1 MAGEALHQW
10 RVAETAVPRTGG
22 RQCCEFGTRVT
33 MARYAT
39 WWRRGTARC
48 SKSSKRPS
56 RSSTRPRQPQV
67 LLPKEVLRTPG
78 GRGPTTTG
86 AARKAG
92 TAMRVLL
99 PKDVRT
105 AGKTAGSG
113 ARAARKAGAPMA
125 VLMTKDVRTAGRK
138 TAAGRGARAAR
149 KAGAP
154 MPKEMWTEGT
164 EDGLQGTGAASWRQ
178 GGGADG
184 LQGTGAA
191 SWRQGG
197 GAAGLVLMCKG
208 GKEGYGRR
216 P

>member
-1 MAGEALHQW
+1 
-10 RVAETAVPRTGG
+10 
-22 RQCCEFGTRVT
+22 
-33 MARYAT
+33 
-39 WWRRGTARC
+39 
-48 SKSSKRPS
+48 
-56 RSSTRPRQPQV
+56 
-67 LLPKEVLRTPG
+67 
-78 GRGPTTTG
+78 
-86 AARKAG
+86 
-92 TAMRVLL
+92 MRVLL

-178 GGGADG
+178 GGGA
-184 LQGTGAA
+184 
-191 SWRQGG
+191 
-197 GAAGLVLMCKG
+197 AGLVLMCKG

>member
-1 MAGEALHQW
+1 M
-10 RVAETAVPRTGG
+10 
-22 RQCCEFGTRVT
+22 
-33 MARYAT
+33 
-39 WWRRGTARC
+39 
-48 SKSSKRPS
+48 
-56 RSSTRPRQPQV
+56 
-67 LLPKEVLRTPG
+67 
-78 GRGPTTTG
+78 
-86 AARKAG
+86 
-92 TAMRVLL
+92 

-197 GAAGLVLMCKG
+197 GAAGLVLMCRKG